1 MKRKFFHDSKMDVSE
16 RFNEMLSLEITS
28 MGETI
33 VKEWRKD
40 DKHSEILEGLLC
52 AWIYIRTMWHLIQ
65 RLAEI

>member
-33 VKEWRKD
+33 VKEGER
-40 DKHSEILEGLLC
+40 
-52 AWIYIRTMWHLIQ
+52 
-65 RLAEI
+65 